1 MSRRVADKE
10 KQSVNDTTDTPRS
23 GPAEPA
29 PQPGSDVDVAQLAQK
44 VYRLMRDEL
53 RLERARGAAL
63 PR

>member
-1 MSRRVADKE
+1 M
-10 KQSVNDTTDTPRS
+10 NDVPEPPRNGGHPEDS
-23 GPAEPA
+23 PA
-29 PQPGSDVDVAQLAQK
+29 PAPVVDVAQLAQK